1 MSKSF
6 PKSGTPWAD
15 LKAQMQEMA
24 TSDIDWRHGRN
35 GYNVFFAG
43 PDVIEVIKE
52 AYTMFQS
59 ENGLNQGAF
68 PSLKTMEDEVVEM
81 ALDLFNAPEGAAG
94 GMSSGGT
101 ESIILAVKSCR
112 DRAKAQGKDVS
123 KANLVIPY
131 SGHPAFNKAGHLL
144 GVEVIRTAIDDVTR
158 LPDLGAYEAAID
170 DNTIM
175 CVGSAPAFP
184 SGLVEQI
191 PEMSEIARARDL
203 WFHVDA
209 CVGGY
214 FAPFAELNG
223 VELTP
228 WDFRNPGVS
237 SMSADLHKFGYASK
251 GASTVLY
258 RTAELHSFQA
268 TDFNVWPSGQMKT
281 PTLAGTRPG
290 GAIAAAWA
298 VMNYL
303 GVEGYTAKAKV
314 ILETRAKLEQGL
326 SALGYTVYGASKL
339 MIINFGYDGLD
350 LFKLWA
356 ALNKRGWWP
365 GATTEPPA
373 LHMMLTPAHEA
384 AMDDFLT
391 DLALATEEAK
401 SDDAEKADEIR
412 YS

>member
-1 MSKSF
+1 MTKSF
-6 PKSGTPWAD
+6 PKTGTPWAD
-15 LKAQMQEMA
+15 LKAQMQTMA
-24 TSDIDWRHGRN
+24 KGDIDWRHGRN

-68 PSLKTMEDEVVEM
+68 PSLKTMEDEVIDM
-81 ALDLFNAPEGAAG
+81 ALDLFHAPEGAAG

-101 ESIILAVKSCR
+101 ESIILAVKAAR
-112 DRAKAQGKDVS
+112 EYARAQGKDTS
-123 KANLVIPY
+123 KANIVIPF
-131 SGHPAFNKAGHLL
+131 SGHPAFNKAANLL
-144 GVEVIRTAIDDVTR
+144 CLEVIRTPIDDVTR
-158 LPDLGAYEAAID
+158 MPDIKAYEAAINE
-170 DNTIM
+170 NTIL
-175 CVGSAPAFP
+175 CVASAPAFP
-184 SGLVEQI
+184 SGLIEQI
-191 PEMSEIARARDL
+191 PELSAIAAKRDI

-214 FAPFAELNG
+214 FSPFAEKNG
-223 VELTP
+223 VELVP
-228 WDFRNPGVS
+228 WDFRNAGVW

-258 RTAELHSFQA
+258 RSKDLHAFQMF
-268 TDFNVWPSGQMKT
+268 DFNEWPSGRMKT

-303 GVEGYTAKAKV
+303 GEQGYTEKARV
-314 ILETRAKLEQGL
+314 ILETRAKMEKGL
-326 SALGYTVYGASKL
+326 KKLGFEVYGDSKL
-339 MIINFGYDGLD
+339 MIINFGHPEIEV
-350 LFKLWA
+350 FKLWA
-356 ALNKRGWWP
+356 ALNARGWWP
-365 GATTEPPA
+365 GATAQPPA

-384 AMDDFLT
+384 AMDDFLV
-391 DLALATEEAK
+391 DLAAAADEARAEGAK
-401 SDDAEKADEIR
+401 SAEEVR

>member
-6 PKSGTPWAD
+6 PQAGTPWD
-15 LKAQMQEMA
+15 TLKAQMEEMA
-24 TSDIDWRHGRN
+24 AKDIDWRHGRN

-43 PDVIEVIKE
+43 PDVLKVVKE
-52 AYTMFQS
+52 AYAMFIS

-68 PSLKTMEDEVVEM
+68 PSLKVMEDEVVDM
-81 ALDLFNAPEGAAG
+81 ALDLFEAPEGAAG
-94 GMSSGGT
+94 GMTSGGT
-101 ESIILAVKSCR
+101 ESIIMAVKACR
-112 DRAKAQGKDVS
+112 ERAREQGVDVS
-123 KANLVIPY
+123 KANIVIPH
-131 SGHPAFNKAGHLL
+131 SGHPAFNKAGLYL
-144 GVEVIRTAIDDVTR
+144 SLDVIRTPIDDETH
-158 LPDLGAYEAAID
+158 LPDVAAFEAAVNE
-170 DNTIM
+170 NTIM

-184 SGLVEQI
+184 SGVVEQI
-191 PEMSEIARARDL
+191 PELSEIARKRDI

-214 FAPFAELNG
+214 FAPFAEMNG

-228 WDFRNPGVS
+228 YNFSNAGVS
-237 SMSADLHKFGYASK
+237 SMSADLHKFGYAAK

-258 RTAELHSFQA
+258 RSEGLQSYQK
-268 TDFNVWPSGQMKT
+268 TDFNVWPSGRMAT

-303 GVEGYTAKAKV
+303 GKEGYAAKAKA
-314 ILETRAKLEQGL
+314 ILETRARLETGL
-326 SALGYTVYGASKL
+326 ADLDFVVHGASKL
-339 MIINFGYDGLD
+339 MIINFSKPGLP
-350 LFKLWA
+350 LFELWGA
-356 ALNKRGWWP
+356 MNKRGWWP

-384 AMDDFLT
+384 ALDDFLS
-391 DLALATEEAK
+391 DLADATKEVEEGAAEAK
-401 SDDAEKADEIR
+401 EVS